1 MPTFDIVSRTNLA
14 EVDNAVNGVMRE
26 ISQRFDFKDSKC
38 SVRRAEGTL
47 TILADD
53 DMKLRQVHELLA
65 TYLTR
70 RKVDAKALDYKTP
83 ERATGDT
90 LRQTVEVRQGV
101 DRELSA
107 KIVKA
112 IKGSKLKAQVAVQ
125 GDEVRVTGKK
135 RDDLQEVI
143 ALVKEMDVDQP
154 LQYVN
159 FRD

>member
-1 MPTFDIVSRTNLA
+1 MPTFDIVSRTDLA

-38 SVRRAEGTL
+38 SVQRTETKL

-70 RKVDAKALDYKTP
+70 RQVDAKALDYKTP

-90 LRQTVEVRQGV
+90 LRQTGEVRQGV

-112 IKGSKLKAQVAVQ
+112 IKASKLKAQVAVQ
-125 GDEVRVTGKK
+125 GDELRITGKK

>member
-1 MPTFDIVSRTNLA
+1 MPTFDIVSRTDLA

-38 SVRRAEGTL
+38 SVQRTETKL

-70 RKVDAKALDYKTP
+70 RKVDTKALDYKTP

-90 LRQTVEVRQGV
+90 LRQTAEVRQGV
-101 DRELSA
+101 DRDLSA

-112 IKGSKLKAQVAVQ
+112 IKASKLKAQVAVQ
-125 GDEVRVTGKK
+125 GDEVRITGKK